1 MNIRN
6 IIRGESGT
14 ESDASGSGAGRCC
27 LPSESL
33 VLGTNFFLLLF
44 NTRTHPNT
52 HLSTRSVIFC
62 FYTLLQTRN
71 LYLRFNFC
79 FFSGK
84 LRPRA
89 GAGQAAVA
97 AETKTYTSFRAGKIV
112 LSHYHYRGPSIAS
125 DFVAGLYFFIYKNIK
140 NTKKI
145 KPYLEIPRISI
156 MLVA

>member
-6 IIRGESGT
+6 IIRGGIGNRE
-14 ESDASGSGAGRCC
+14 RCLRLRC
-27 LPSESL
+27 REMLFAKRERL
-33 VLGTNFFLLLF
+33 VLGTNYFLLLF
-44 NTRTHPNT
+44 NTRTHTPKHT
-52 HLSTRSVIFC
+52 LEHSFCYLLFLHTLTSTQPLFAVQR
-62 FYTLLQTRN
+62 
-71 LYLRFNFC
+71 

-97 AETKTYTSFRAGKIV
+97 AESKTYTSFRAGKIV

-140 NTKKI
+140 NTKKNQT
-145 KPYLEIPRISI
+145 LS
-156 MLVA
+156 

>member
-1 MNIRN
+1 MPPAPVQGDVVCQAR
-6 IIRGESGT
+6 
-14 ESDASGSGAGRCC
+14 
-27 LPSESL
+27 
-33 VLGTNFFLLLF
+33 VLFLERTFFCYL
-44 NTRTHPNT
+44 TREHTHPNT

-71 LYLRFNFC
+71 LYLRFNV

-97 AETKTYTSFRAGKIV
+97 AESKTYTSFRAGKIV

-140 NTKKI
+140 KYKKKSNLI
-145 KPYLEIPRISI
+145 LKYPELASC
-156 MLVA
+156 

>member
-1 MNIRN
+1 MPPVTVQGDVVCQAR
-6 IIRGESGT
+6 ESCSWN
-14 ESDASGSGAGRCC
+14 E
-27 LPSESL
+27 L
-33 VLGTNFFLLLF
+33 FFCYL
-44 NTRTHPNT
+44 TREHTHPNT

-71 LYLRFNFC
+71 LYLRFNV

-97 AETKTYTSFRAGKIV
+97 AESKTYTSFRAGKIV

-140 NTKKI
+140 KYKKNQT
-145 KPYLEIPRISI
+145 LS
-156 MLVA
+156 

>member
-6 IIRGESGT
+6 IIRGGIGNRE
-14 ESDASGSGAGRCC
+14 RCLRLRC
-27 LPSESL
+27 REMLFAKRESL
-33 VLGTNFFLLLF
+33 VLGTNFFCYL
-44 NTRTHPNT
+44 TREHTHPNT

-71 LYLRFNFC
+71 LYLRFNV

-97 AETKTYTSFRAGKIV
+97 AESKTYTSLRAGKIV

-140 NTKKI
+140 KYKKNQT
-145 KPYLEIPRISI
+145 LS
-156 MLVA
+156 

>member
-1 MNIRN
+1 MPPAPVQGDVVCQAR
-6 IIRGESGT
+6 ESCSWN
-14 ESDASGSGAGRCC
+14 E
-27 LPSESL
+27 L
-33 VLGTNFFLLLF
+33 FFGYLTREHTPKHTLEHSFCYLLF
-44 NTRTHPNT
+44 LHTLTNTQPLFAVQR
-52 HLSTRSVIFC
+52 
-62 FYTLLQTRN
+62 
-71 LYLRFNFC
+71 

-97 AETKTYTSFRAGKIV
+97 AKSKTYTSFRAGKIV
-112 LSHYHYRGPSIAS
+112 LSHYHYCGPSIAS

-140 NTKKI
+140 KYKKN

>member
-97 AETKTYTSFRAGKIV
+97 AESKTYTSFRAGKIV

-140 NTKKI
+140 KIQKKTNLI
-145 KPYLEIPRISI
+145 LKYPELASC
-156 MLVA
+156 

>member
-6 IIRGESGT
+6 IIRGGIGNRE
-14 ESDASGSGAGRCC
+14 RCLRLRC
-27 LPSESL
+27 REMLFAKRESL
-33 VLGTNFFLLLF
+33 VLGTNFFLLF
-44 NTRTHPNT
+44 NTRTHTHPNT

-71 LYLRFNFC
+71 LYLRFNF

-97 AETKTYTSFRAGKIV
+97 AESKTYNSFRAEKIV

-140 NTKKI
+140 KYKKKSNLI
-145 KPYLEIPRISI
+145 LKYPELASC
-156 MLVA
+156 